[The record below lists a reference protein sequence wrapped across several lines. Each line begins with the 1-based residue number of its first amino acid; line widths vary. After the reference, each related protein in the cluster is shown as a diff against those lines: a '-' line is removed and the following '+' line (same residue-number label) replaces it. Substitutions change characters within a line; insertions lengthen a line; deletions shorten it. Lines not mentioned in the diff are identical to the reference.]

1 MNNILSR
8 DLIAKDFLLI
18 QENIFTNEITE
29 LDRDQLCNMIDFWK
43 ILLYEKYEA
52 RPGQKILLEF
62 NLTNAYYYS
71 AIFAAWE
78 LGLIMI
84 VDWPHA
90 YSYDDAVSYRMTMHG
105 KIDIAILYHRQVD
118 PNDKDFYSYWDL
130 ERNKL
135 NCKHIVTDKDF
146 DSYTIQDH
154 NLFQWLKSHSMTVSD
169 DHAVWTASGGTTGL
183 PKQIKISHKEI
194 VLQAKRLCKHLN
206 FIQGENTLHTNN
218 LHHGASMCYHFLP
231 SFMMSK
237 NHYVFNG
244 DVGDSSKYFKDLC
257 KYTIDNKINKIL
269 LYSADKLINFL
280 TTIDILTHH
289 LDIVTL
295 FYVNRQCIEL
305 LNAKNIASIR
315 NVFGDTTI
323 GYGFLVKVVDQN
335 TDPDSYVVSKIGP
348 KLDDFFD
355 FKIENEHLYVKAIGL
370 GETEWRTSHDRFA
383 LIDNN
388 FHFYGRGNNY
398 RIGDQWIVLG
408 DIDKKVAELFLDD
421 GATVIID
428 NEEQQI
434 YLSVWKQNDQ
444 AEKEFDQYLRNTY
457 DNIIVNKVA
466 RHLNPIE
473 YTVSRKIDRQKLMN
487 YFRNLT
493 V

>member
-1 MNNILSR
+1 MTHILSR
-8 DLIAKDFLLI
+8 QLIAKNFLLS
-18 QENIFTNEITE
+18 QENLNTGEIYQIT
-29 LDRDQLCNMIDFWK
+29 RNRLCEMIDYWK
-43 ILLYEKYEA
+43 ILLYEKYGA

-90 YSYDDAVSYRMTMHG
+90 FNYEDATGYRMTMHG
-105 KIDIAILYHRQVD
+105 KIDIAILYHKQTD
-118 PNDKDFYSYWDL
+118 PNDKDFYSFWDF
-130 ERNKL
+130 ERNRL
-135 NCKHIVTDKDF
+135 NCRHIVTDKDF
-146 DSYTIQDH
+146 DSYTIKDH
-154 NLFQWLKSHSMTVSD
+154 ELYTRLISQCLAKPD

-183 PKQIKISHKEI
+183 PRQIKISHKEI
-194 VLQAKRLCKHLN
+194 VLQAKRLCQHLH
-206 FIQGENTLHTNN
+206 FQPGENTLHTNN

-231 SFMMSK
+231 SFMMSQ

-244 DVGDSSKYFKDLC
+244 DAQNSVTYFKDLC
-257 KYTIDNKINKIL
+257 RYVVDKKINKIL
-269 LYSADKLINFL
+269 LYSSDKLINFL
-280 TTIDILTHH
+280 TEINVLAHR

-295 FYVNRQCIEL
+295 FYVNQRCIRL
-305 LNAKNIASIR
+305 LREKNIASIR

-323 GYGFLVKVVDQN
+323 GYGFLVKVVDQT
-335 TDPDSYVVSKIGP
+335 TDPDTYVVSKIGP

-355 FKIENEHLYVKAIGL
+355 FKIENNYLYVKALGL
-370 GETEWRTSHDRFA
+370 GETDWKTSQDRFA
-383 LIDNN
+383 LIDGN

-408 DIDKKVAELFLDD
+408 DIDKKVAELFSDD
-421 GATVIID
+421 GATVVVD

-434 YLSVWKQNDQ
+434 YLSVWKQNNE
-444 AEKEFDQYLRNTY
+444 AEIAFDQYLSLTY
-457 DNIIVNKVA
+457 NVRINKIA
-466 RHLNPIE
+466 RHLNSNE
-473 YTVSRKIDRQKLMN
+473 YTVSRKIDRQKLLH
-487 YFRNLT
+487 YFRKII